1 MKSIA
6 LAATAAVL
14 LSLGAVAVPTAAQA
28 RPLVDVQFAPSQ
40 ARPLVDVQF
49 APSQVQPLVNVQYAP
64 PPPPRFERVPPPR
77 QGYVWAPGH
86 YEWRGNRYV
95 WMRGTWVQ
103 ARPGYVY
110 RAPQWRERDGRWEYR
125 RGDWE
130 RGQMRRDRDHDGV
143 PDRFDSRPNNP
154 NRY

>member
-6 LAATAAVL
+6 LAATATALVSFGVL
-14 LSLGAVAVPTAAQA
+14 AVPAAAQA
-28 RPLVDVQFAPSQ
+28 QPLVSVQFTSP
-40 ARPLVDVQF
+40 P
-49 APSQVQPLVNVQYAP
+49 QVQPLVNVQYAP
-64 PPPPRFERVPPPR
+64 PPPARFERVPPPR

-95 WMRGTWVQ
+95 WMRGTWVR

-110 RAPQWRERDGRWEYR
+110 RAPQWRERDGRWVYR
-125 RGDWE
+125 RGDWD
-130 RGQMRRDRDHDGV
+130 RDRDGV
-143 PDRFDSRPNNP
+143 PDRFDRRPNNP